1 MITIEDIDDALKQEG
16 DKIAIQLPE
25 ELRDFADIFSPKK
38 AKKLPLHRSYN
49 YKIKITSNKK
59 LLFGRIY
66 SISCDELII
75 LRT

>member
-25 ELRDFADIFSPKK
+25 ELRDFADVFSPKK
-38 AKKLPLHRSYN
+38 AKKLPPYRSYD
-49 YKIKITSNKK
+49 YEIKIISDKK
-59 LLFGRIY
+59 LPFGRIY
-66 SISCDELII
+66 SISRDELII